1 MGKQTFSRQRLWL
14 GLISIG
20 VLVAV
25 WMLISSSAALAQ
37 VTCTN
42 PQRLQLS
49 QVKSVGG
56 ATGSTCLAVSIPRFT
71 DAIEI
76 AFEGTAG
83 DGTHDVYWES
93 NGRYTP
99 IATRLD
105 ANRGNYMLTVPDYRP
120 ASSEKFHK
128 IVVVPSVSSPYW
140 TLTSVYAKDVR
151 GRVLNETVG
160 AASGTGTMVGIPLVA
175 GQGYTHEV
183 LPGQRATEYFTAR
196 CGVINFSTTWRYET
210 GGGNWDNLHLHLYDP
225 TGQLVHRLPVGTAEG
240 NLFRLS
246 YPVSQEQVRNGAL
259 WTVEMVNRSNWPV
272 MATGVLTSADN
283 DCPEVVTPPTAP
295 TGGAAYT
302 LTIMDI
308 NVRHDSDS
316 DGPGDISLDIN
327 VNGTQRRWPSS
338 GTFSADEKNTYSIR
352 ERFPIVDSNSIS
364 LVVRGTEHDDHNADD
379 DFGTVRYTISGA
391 DLRRGRTYEV
401 RAAPSDACDSGCY
414 ILRFRVD

>member
-1 MGKQTFSRQRLWL
+1 MEKQRLLQQSFWL
-14 GLISIG
+14 GLIIAI
-20 VLVAV
+20 VLGTT
-25 WMLISSSAALAQ
+25 WMLISASAALAQ
-37 VTCTN
+37 VNCTN
-42 PQRLQLS
+42 PQRVQLS

-56 ATGSTCLAVSIPRFT
+56 ATGSTCLSVTIPRFT

-76 AFEGTAG
+76 AFKSTSG

-93 NGRYTP
+93 NGRYIP

-105 ANRGNYMLTVPDYRP
+105 ANRGNYILTIPDYRP
-120 ASSEKFHK
+120 ASSEKSHK
-128 IVVVPSVSSPYW
+128 IVVVPSLSSPYW

-160 AASGTGTMVGIPLVA
+160 AASGTGTMVGIPLMA
-175 GQGYTHEV
+175 GQGYTYEIP
-183 LPGQRATEYFTAR
+183 PGQRAIERFSAR
-196 CGVINFSTTWRYET
+196 CGVISFSTTWRYET
-210 GGGNWDNLHLHLYDP
+210 AGGNWDNLQLHLYDP

-240 NLFRLS
+240 NLFNLS
-246 YPVSQEQVRNGAL
+246 YPVSKEQVRNSAL
-259 WTVEMVNRSNWPV
+259 WTVEMINRSNRPV
-272 MATGVLTSADN
+272 TATGFLKSADN
-283 DCPEVVTPPTAP
+283 DCPEVVTPPAAP
-295 TGGAAYT
+295 SGGAAYT

-338 GTFSADEKNTYSIR
+338 GTFSANEKNTYSIR
-352 ERFPIVDSNSIS
+352 ERFPIEDSNSIS

-401 RAAPSDACDSGCY
+401 RAAPSDACESGCY